1 MKIPEPKYLFI
12 PALAAGL
19 VLTVATRSPPQ
30 RERAESR
37 GDHLAQY
44 CVPTEQ
50 AMDAHKIYC

>member
-1 MKIPEPKYLFI
+1 MKIPETKYLFI
-12 PALAAGL
+12 PALAAGI

-37 GDHLAQY
+37 GDHSAQY

-50 AMDAHKIYC
+50 VADAQKIYC